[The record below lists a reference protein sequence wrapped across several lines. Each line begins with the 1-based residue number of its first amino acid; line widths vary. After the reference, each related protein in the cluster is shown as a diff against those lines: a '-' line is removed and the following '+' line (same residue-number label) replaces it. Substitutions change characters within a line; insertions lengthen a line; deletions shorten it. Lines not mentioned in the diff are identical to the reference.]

1 MKRALCALVALLAA
15 APALAA
21 GPVTPDLERER
32 RWAEQIVPQV
42 LVGDAV
48 WLATPHHR
56 RVLALFTE
64 PAEETRNAVVVVH
77 GLGVNPDWNL
87 IGELRTMLVE
97 LGFATLSVQMPV
109 LAADA
114 SREDYG
120 ALFPD
125 AAERL
130 DAATD
135 WLRAK
140 GYARIGVVSHS
151 MGAAMVNAWLARRQR
166 AAVDAWVPV
175 GLLVDFA
182 APPRLP
188 VLDVVAEHDFPEALA
203 AAKKRASV
211 LAGDRCSAPLVID
224 RSDHYFGGAVQR
236 LARSIR
242 PFLERAF
249 GGNCAK

>member
-1 MKRALCALVALLAA
+1 MKRAARALVALLAA
-15 APALAA
+15 IPALAA
-21 GPVTPDLERER
+21 GAVTPDLEREH

-48 WLATPHHR
+48 WIATAHHP
-56 RVLALFTE
+56 RVLALFTQ
-64 PAEETRNAVVVVH
+64 PAQATRNAVVVVH
-77 GLGVNPDWNL
+77 GLGVNPDWEL
-87 IGELRTMLVE
+87 IGDLRALLAE
-97 LGFATLSVQMPV
+97 AGFATLSVQMPV

-114 SREDYG
+114 PREDYRE
-120 ALFPD
+120 LFPD

-140 GYARIGVVSHS
+140 GYARVGVVSHS

-166 AAVDAWVPV
+166 AAVDAWVPL

-203 AAKKRASV
+203 SAKRRASL
-211 LAGDRCSAPLVID
+211 LAGDRCSAPLVVE

-236 LARSIR
+236 LARSIK

-249 GGNCAK
+249 GGGCAK